1 MALGVTGCDSGG
13 GGDSGTDGGS
23 SSSGS
28 TGSPTTDPGTTNP
41 TTGNPS
47 TTGEPGTTT
56 GEPGTTT
63 GDASSSTGEPT
74 TGADSSSTGDAS
86 SSSSSTGAENLCPN
100 GAEATEVTNDHQVP
114 HGLTI
119 EAAQLQPGTALM
131 GLVMTGNHPHTID
144 LTADDV
150 DTLLA
155 GGTVTVANVDPG
167 HSHDV
172 TIGCI

>member
-86 SSSSSTGAENLCPN
+86 SSSSSTGTENLCPN
-100 GAEATEVTNDHQVP
+100 GAEATEVDDHP

-119 EAAQLQPGTALM
+119 PADQLQPGTPLM
-131 GLVMTGNHPHTID
+131 GLTMSGGHPHTID

-150 DTLLA
+150 DTLL
-155 GGTVTVANVDPG
+155 GGQSVTVTSSFDSG
-167 HSHDV
+167 HDHQV
-172 TIGCI
+172 TIGCS